1 MQVKTYIPKVPKHSL
16 VPHHL
21 NTITDNPPSSL
32 MPEPDH
38 STENTSHEAL
48 FSSEGPEGPSLTHRA
63 FVPMPPICS
72 DSTLHSETVSQQ
84 SRTAGL
90 MSPDHPSDED
100 AKSTESIFLTQV
112 TAPSCPSRSRS
123 AHRFL
128 QPLSTALL
136 RTPQGRQE
144 TPRKC
149 SSQAPPVLCI
159 DSISDLTGT
168 WCWPVC
174 RGLSLLVPLSLSAE
188 RYLTSHASLGP
199 GNKDGSSTG
208 ATFEVLMV

>member
-1 MQVKTYIPKVPKHSL
+1 MREQSQPSLSLIQVKTYIPKVPKHSL

-72 DSTLHSETVSQQ
+72 DSTLHSETVSHQ

-112 TAPSCPSRSRS
+112 TAPSC
-123 AHRFL
+123 L
-128 QPLSTALL
+128 QPQLQCPQVPAAPEQPALL
-136 RTPQGRQE
+136 WTSQGRQE
-144 TPRKC
+144 TLKEVQFSGTLC
-149 SSQAPPVLCI
+149 PV
-159 DSISDLTGT
+159 
-168 WCWPVC
+168 
-174 RGLSLLVPLSLSAE
+174 A
-188 RYLTSHASLGP
+188 
-199 GNKDGSSTG
+199 
-208 ATFEVLMV
+208 